1 MSDPLVKYFK
11 RQNHSKIAFWVV
23 SRAYIYAR
31 FVIGMIMYVY
41 QEWLLEA
48 TLYHVHIAVP
58 PNIVL
63 TVAIG
68 ILCSVGML
76 ATIMG
81 PPTCGFEFDPKP
93 EEIFQFERMFW
104 PEVRFFYLISLI
116 RVTIC
121 VQNRAKITL
130 LCNNV

>member
-11 RQNHSKIAFWVV
+11 RKNHSKIAFWVV

-31 FVIGMIMYVY
+31 FVIGMIIYVY

-63 TVAIG
+63 IIAIV
-68 ILCSVGML
+68 ILCSVQML

-104 PEVRFFYLISLI
+104 PEVRY
-116 RVTIC
+116 
-121 VQNRAKITL
+121 KIKTKTL
-130 LCNNV
+130 RY